1 VTRRREQS
9 GKRAARYGSLL
20 AAAAGNAAGH
30 RSCAISRAHI
40 QLFKQ
45 PRASASRDANRARVM
60 PIASAPQKQRAWGMP
75 GAVST
80 AASRAKVESTRV
92 SHHGHSR
99 NHPAFPHANGFNGF
113 LRALPGDRAVLPPS
127 SASSSPCGLDISVGI
142 SGPHDFAVRSGNRR
156 RLKPLRPSHPALH
169 VRDDREAPLLM
180 SAGRRR
186 KCC

>member
-113 LRALPGDRAVLPPS
+113 LRALLFPVI
-127 SASSSPCGLDISVGI
+127 GLVC
-142 SGPHDFAVRSGNRR
+142 HR
-156 RLKPLRPSHPALH
+156 RLA
-169 VRDDREAPLLM
+169 VI
-180 SAGRRR
+180 R
-186 KCC
+186 KA